1 MTNDAMLQVRIDS
14 ELKKNAEQLF
24 DSMGITFADAVRMF
38 AIQAVAQQ
46 GIPFPIATPAART
59 KKLHAGGIAHKYA
72 DISKLPLEKKAWQK
86 AVEEKYADF
95 RC

>member
-1 MTNDAMLQVRIDS
+1 MMNDAMLQVRIDS

-24 DSMGITFADAVRMF
+24 ESIGITFADAVRMF

-46 GIPFPIATPAART
+46 GIPFYITTPVVKT
-59 KKLHAGGIAHKYA
+59 KKLHAQGIAHKYA
-72 DISKLPLEKKAWQK
+72 DISKIPLEKDAWQK

-95 RC
+95 RR